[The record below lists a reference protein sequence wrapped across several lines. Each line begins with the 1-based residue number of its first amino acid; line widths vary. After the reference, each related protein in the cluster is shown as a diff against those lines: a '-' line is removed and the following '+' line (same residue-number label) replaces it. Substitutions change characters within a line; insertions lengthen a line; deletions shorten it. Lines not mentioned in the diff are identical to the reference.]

1 MKAASRAVLAIP
13 GREVDVSPAG
23 GNSMQLKVV
32 GRSVNH
38 VQWQVGQIDGHDAA
52 TNTVRR
58 VQNSVCNR
66 NITSSCGFERATH
79 ANIVFSLF
87 LHIMFNLIFFLPGAR
102 CKWPVTNENFVLN
115 CFLCFSKFN
124 VLLCLIWYAR
134 GALSY
139 ASTYVTE
146 MHCLQSTVVQVI
158 CSQAAHCSKYD
169 TLTDDN
175 RTLIYLY
182 YRYYTTHATQR

>member
-52 TNTVRR
+52 KNTVRR

-87 LHIMFNLIFFLPGAR
+87 LHIMFNLIFFLPGAH

-115 CFLCFSKFN
+115 CFYALVNLMFCYVWFDMHEARYLTLVPMWRKCIACKAQLSKWY
-124 VLLCLIWYAR
+124 VAKRLIA
-134 GALSY
+134 
-139 ASTYVTE
+139 
-146 MHCLQSTVVQVI
+146 QS
-158 CSQAAHCSKYD
+158 D
-169 TLTDDN
+169 PLTDDN